1 MKDKYSTFKNIF
13 SILILLVLFFIISNI
28 KNLNDFV
35 LKKNIQL
42 LIFCIIIYLIYI
54 KVDLLLLV
62 ICISIFILYN
72 IKLDKNTY
80 LNYIHEKI
88 KLFSNNENN
97 FFSNNEKKESF
108 KNNNSSNKN
117 NEMKE
122 MKELEFKMDQ
132 LKNFSNNFD
141 FKPYAK
147 IDNNNLDNNNLDNN
161 NLDNNN
167 LDNNI
172 YKKNKK
178 LIIEQDNVNK
188 NIEPFKG
195 DVENLKNLF
204 NEIESNFKNNI

>member
-28 KNLNDFV
+28 KNLNNFI

-72 IKLDKNTY
+72 IKLDKNKY
-80 LNYIHEKI
+80 LNYFHEKI
-88 KLFSNNENN
+88 NLFSSDKNN
-97 FFSNNEKKESF
+97 FFSYNEKKESF
-108 KNNNSSNKN
+108 KNNSSNKI
-117 NEMKE
+117 NEIKDL
-122 MKELEFKMDQ
+122 ELKMDQ
-132 LKNFSNNFD
+132 LKNLSNNFD
-141 FKPYAK
+141 FKPYSK
-147 IDNNNLDNNNLDNN
+147 IDNNFDNNELNS
-161 NLDNNN
+161 
-167 LDNNI
+167 NI
-172 YKKNKK
+172 YKKNEEP
-178 LIIEQDNVNK
+178 IIEQDKLNK

>member
-13 SILILLVLFFIISNI
+13 SILILLVLFFIISKI
-28 KNLNDFV
+28 KNLNNFI

-72 IKLDKNTY
+72 IKLDKNKY
-80 LNYIHEKI
+80 LNYFHEKI
-88 KLFSNNENN
+88 NLFSSDKNN
-97 FFSNNEKKESF
+97 FFSYNEKKESF
-108 KNNNSSNKN
+108 KNNSSNKI
-117 NEMKE
+117 NEIKDL
-122 MKELEFKMDQ
+122 ELKMDQ
-132 LKNFSNNFD
+132 LKNLSNNFD
-141 FKPYAK
+141 FKPYSK
-147 IDNNNLDNNNLDNN
+147 IDNNFDNNELNS
-161 NLDNNN
+161 
-167 LDNNI
+167 NI
-172 YKKNKK
+172 YKKNEEP
-178 LIIEQDNVNK
+178 IIEQDKLNK

>member
-28 KNLNDFV
+28 KNLNNFI

-72 IKLDKNTY
+72 IKLDKNKY
-80 LNYIHEKI
+80 LNYFHEKI
-88 KLFSNNENN
+88 NLFSSDKNN
-97 FFSNNEKKESF
+97 FFSYNEKKESF
-108 KNNNSSNKN
+108 KNNSSNKI
-117 NEMKE
+117 NEIKDL
-122 MKELEFKMDQ
+122 ELKMDQ
-132 LKNFSNNFD
+132 LKNLSNNFD
-141 FKPYAK
+141 FKPYSK
-147 IDNNNLDNNNLDNN
+147 IDNNFDNNELNS
-161 NLDNNN
+161 
-167 LDNNI
+167 NI
-172 YKKNKK
+172 YKKNEEP
-178 LIIEQDNVNK
+178 IIEQDKLNK

-204 NEIESNFKNNI
+204 NDIESNFKNNI